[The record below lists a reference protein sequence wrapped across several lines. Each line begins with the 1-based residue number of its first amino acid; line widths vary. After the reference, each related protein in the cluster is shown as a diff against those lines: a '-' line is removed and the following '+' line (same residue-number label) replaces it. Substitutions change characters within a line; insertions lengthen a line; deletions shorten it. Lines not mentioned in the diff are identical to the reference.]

1 MPSSN
6 NTRMGV
12 MLGKHLVRQGKR
24 LTAEPDANGNR
35 AERRAAA
42 RKANRTISLLG
53 RDEYR

>member
-12 MLGKHLVRQGKR
+12 KLGKHMVRQGKR
-24 LTAEPDANGNR
+24 LTADPDANGNR

-42 RKANRTISLLG
+42 RKANRTIPLLG
-53 RDEYR
+53 HDEYR